1 MSRKPVTRIVR
12 AVIDRLWERDRLQ
25 MQVADAVLS
34 AIKSKRRHPSQPT
47 KGIRK
52 KRPKRTAR

>member
-12 AVIDRLWERDRLQ
+12 AVTDRLWERDRLQ

-34 AIKSKRRHPSQPT
+34 AIESKRRRPSQPAT
-47 KGIRK
+47 GIRK